1 MILKLTLD
9 LPEEQAYIKI
19 TRLLGRTLL
28 EHLRA
33 REQDI
38 DELELVVGEL
48 CANVVRHARST
59 ENHFTVVLEY
69 HDERVDI
76 LVQDNGPGF
85 GTGDVRPVGAE
96 RPDFDGQPARIG
108 GYGLHL
114 VELLSDRIEFKHA
127 DPKGTTVRA
136 EKRIRY
142 KTAADAAHAHRL
154 DKHPSG
160 GKVTLSVAAGGVD
173 EHPSVLNAP

>member
-33 REQDI
+33 CEQDI

-59 ENHFTVVLEY
+59 ENHFQVFLEY
-69 HDERVDI
+69 HADRVDI
-76 LVQDNGPGF
+76 TVQDQGPGF
-85 GTGDVRPVGAE
+85 SPREVAPVGAE
-96 RPDFDGQPARIG
+96 RPDFEGQPERIG
-108 GYGLHL
+108 GYGLRL
-114 VELLSDRIEFKHA
+114 VELLSDHIEFQSA

-136 EKRIRY
+136 EKRIHY
-142 KTAADAAHAHRL
+142 KTPADAANAERLGSHA
-154 DKHPSG
+154 KG
-160 GKVTLSVAAGGVD
+160 GRVTLTTSSTVAPVGAAG
-173 EHPSVLNAP
+173 